1 MLRGVAIICL
11 TALVARA
18 EDLPLPTGEGFF
30 LEPAPSMLP
39 ASGAA
44 FLRPT
49 KSIKP
54 PPALPGGRLAA
65 AQPQV
70 HAPTEARL
78 RRLILLPGGLSPQA
92 MREQIVAG
100 GQGLQPMTVVGMQA
114 PAPVLANLASFFGG
128 AVNPETQKRLVDT
141 VRHGLADG
149 RSAPSVSKW
158 SAGCPGRASWPWRCI
173 PRAERLPRS
182 VAS

>member
-11 TALVARA
+11 TALVAHA

-30 LEPAPSMLP
+30 LESVPPMLP

-44 FLRPT
+44 FLKPT

-92 MREQIVAG
+92 MREQIAAG

-149 RSAPSVSKW
+149 RNAPKRVEVVGW
-158 SAGCPGRASWPWRCI
+158 LPGEGVMALAVYP
-173 PRAERLPRS
+173 EG
-182 VAS
+182 

>member
-18 EDLPLPTGEGFF
+18 EDLPLPTGEGFL
-30 LEPAPSMLP
+30 LEPAAPMVP
-39 ASGAA
+39 ATGAA
-44 FLRPT
+44 FLKPT

-92 MREQIVAG
+92 MREQIAAG

-114 PAPVLANLASFFGG
+114 PAPVLANLASFFGDT
-128 AVNPETQKRLVDT
+128 VNPETQKRLVDT
-141 VRHGLADG
+141 VRHGLTDG
-149 RSAPSVSKW
+149 RSAPKRVEVVGW
-158 SAGCPGRASWPWRCI
+158 LPGEGVMALAVYP
-173 PRAERLPRS
+173 EG
-182 VAS
+182 

>member
-11 TALVARA
+11 TALAAHA
-18 EDLPLPTGEGFF
+18 EDLPLPTGEGFLF
-30 LEPAPSMLP
+30 EPVAPMLP
-39 ASGAA
+39 ATGTA
-44 FLRPT
+44 FLKPT

-65 AQPQV
+65 ARPQV

-92 MREQIVAG
+92 MREQITAG

-114 PAPVLANLASFFGG
+114 PAPVLANLAPFFGDT
-128 AVNPETQKRLVDT
+128 VNPETQKRLVET
-141 VRHGLADG
+141 VRHGLTEG
-149 RSAPSVSKW
+149 RSAPKRVEVVGW
-158 SAGCPGRASWPWRCI
+158 LPGEGVMALAVYP
-173 PRAERLPRS
+173 EG
-182 VAS
+182 

>member
-1 MLRGVAIICL
+1 MLRGVVITCL
-11 TALVARA
+11 TALILRA
-18 EDLPLPTGEGFF
+18 EDLPLPTGNGFL
-30 LEPAPSMLP
+30 LEPVPQMLP
-39 ASGAA
+39 SSGSA
-44 FLRPT
+44 FLKPT

-92 MREQIVAG
+92 MREQIAAG

-114 PAPVLANLASFFGG
+114 PAPVLADLASFFGG
-128 AVNPETQKRLVDT
+128 AVNPETQKRLVET
-141 VRHGLADG
+141 VRHGLAEG
-149 RSAPSVSKW
+149 RRAPKRVEVVGW
-158 SAGCPGRASWPWRCI
+158 LPGEGVMALAVYP
-173 PRAERLPRS
+173 EG
-182 VAS
+182 

>member
-11 TALVARA
+11 TICAARA
-18 EDLPLPTGEGFF
+18 EDLPLPTGDGLLFQAPVVPSGPSF
-30 LEPAPSMLP
+30 LK
-39 ASGAA
+39 
-44 FLRPT
+44 PT

-54 PPALPGGRLAA
+54 PPPLPGGRLAS

-78 RRLILLPGGLSPQA
+78 RRLILLPGSLSPQA
-92 MREQIVAG
+92 MREQIAAG

-114 PAPVLANLASFFGG
+114 PAPVLADLAGFFGG
-128 AVNPETQKRLVDT
+128 TVNPETQKRLVET

-149 RSAPSVSKW
+149 RSAPKRVEVVGW
-158 SAGCPGRASWPWRCI
+158 LPGEGVMALAVYP
-173 PRAERLPRS
+173 EG
-182 VAS
+182 